1 MGKLNKVDLATTV
14 TVGSNYAGAAAGE
27 IIGAAFKEGDTLR
40 LGLLTVAENVNYKMN
55 LRKIA
60 YTNGTTDYSCG
71 FTGAGAI
78 VLSEKVLAI
87 EKLKNDFDV
96 CKEDFRAT
104 WSEPTM
110 GASASNPNAP
120 ADIMEAIQV
129 EVLAS
134 QAEKIDTDI
143 WTGLA
148 ATAGEFSGLIEQF
161 TADGSVVKANN
172 GIVPSGNAI
181 TESTVIAELK
191 LALNAVPVAIRKKDL
206 TVAVSPD
213 VFQAYNFA
221 LISAGISNGLGGDDM
236 QVKFGRYTLTEV
248 GGLPDNTIVIFEK
261 KNVVFATGLQS
272 DMNQIDIRDEDEI
285 GLLTGMVRGKLVY
298 GAAVGY
304 YDPASIVWYLSTTT
318 PS

>member
-1 MGKLNKVDLATTV
+1 MGKLTKVDLATTV
-14 TVGSNYAGAAAGE
+14 TVGSNYAGKEAGS
-27 IIGAAFKEGDTLR
+27 IIGAAFKEADTLR

-55 LRKIA
+55 LRKIR
-60 YTNGTTDYSCG
+60 YTDGTTDYSCG
-71 FTGAGAI
+71 FAPAGAI
-78 VLSEKVLAI
+78 TLSEKVLTI

-96 CKEDFRAT
+96 CKEDFRQT
-104 WSEPTM
+104 WSEDSM

-134 QAEKIDTDI
+134 QAAKVDDDI
-143 WTGLA
+143 WNGLA

-191 LALNAVPVAIRKKDL
+191 LALNAVPVAIRRKDL

-213 VFQAYNFA
+213 VYQAYNFA
-221 LISAGISNGLGGDDM
+221 LISAGISNGLGGEDK

-272 DMNQIDIRDEDEI
+272 DFNELVMRDEDEI
-285 GLLTGMVRGKLVY
+285 GLLTGQVRGKIVY

-304 YDPASIVWYLSTTT
+304 YNSEDIVWYLSTTT
-318 PS
+318 PA